1 MPHERGRDPLNRA
14 RRAVRAAAHSPSAE
28 VPARDPR
35 VREAL
40 RYPYPH
46 PPHDYLYWRGR
57 HFPLPAALPGAPLD
71 HRLRAFA
78 IGEDLPAG
86 LRERLLEDATDGI
99 AGLARRH
106 AVLACGS
113 NQSPERL
120 ARKFR
125 DCRDAL
131 VPVTRITIH
140 EHAVFHAAVL
150 TRYGAVAATI
160 ASCPGAAADIA
171 ITWLT
176 DEQLAVMNAT
186 EDIGDIYELS
196 RLAADHLSHHDHP
209 LPYYRAIRGLFA
221 PDGVAVAL
229 AGIAQILPAHVPV
242 AGQGEMLLAAHRLVG
257 ARHVPDFENFVI
269 RLIEDAPFRRAC
281 EEELGERFA
290 VIPAG

>member
-14 RRAVRAAAHSPSAE
+14 RRAMRAAAPCTDE
-28 VPARDPR
+28 PACDPR

-71 HRLRAFA
+71 HRLHAFA
-78 IGEDLPAG
+78 TGEDLPAD
-86 LRERLLEDATDGI
+86 LRGRLLEDATDGI

-125 DCRDAL
+125 DCCDAL

-186 EDIGDIYELS
+186 EDLGDIYELS
-196 RLAADHLSHHDHP
+196 RVAAVHLSHHDHP

-242 AGQGEMLLAAHRLVG
+242 AGQGEMLKAAHRLVG
-257 ARHVPDFENFVI
+257 MRHVPDFEHFVI
-269 RLIEDAPFRRAC
+269 RLIEDEAFRGDC
-281 EEELGERFA
+281 EREIGERYA
-290 VIPAG
+290 ILDNG